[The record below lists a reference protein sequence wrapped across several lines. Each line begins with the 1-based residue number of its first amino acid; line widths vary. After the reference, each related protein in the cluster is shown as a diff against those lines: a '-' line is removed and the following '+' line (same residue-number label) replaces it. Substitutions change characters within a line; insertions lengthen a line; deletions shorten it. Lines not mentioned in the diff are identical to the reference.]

1 MERKVNLVDLKTLA
15 KETSLSI
22 FTLRKYIKT
31 REMPHYQIGNKY
43 LVDTDEFDSWFQQFK
58 TANNEGNEKLSLH
71 NLVDKTLENIGI

>member
-1 MERKVNLVDLKTLA
+1 MKLVDLKTLA

-43 LVDTDEFDSWFQQFK
+43 LVDPDEFDSWFQQFK
-58 TANNEGNEKLSLH
+58 TANKEEESRSLH
-71 NLVDKTLENIGI
+71 DLVDKTLKNVGI